1 MTCIFLQTVD
11 SLSPNQD
18 VGHLVQN
25 ALLAFDKA
33 FTGKSGEINI
43 YGRRIKFKAKW
54 RFHSFKEPIVWD
66 ATAQDMESGIK
77 VEEKHHDTDRDA
89 SKFAVEKLC
98 KELKSKGILA
108 TPKCER
114 EFSAAGEGTSTMT
127 STTGSFNLILITTS
141 T

>member
-1 MTCIFLQTVD
+1 M
-11 SLSPNQD
+11 
-18 VGHLVQN
+18 QN
-25 ALLAFDKA
+25 TLLAFDKA

-66 ATAQDMESGIK
+66 ATAQDVESGIK
-77 VEEKHHDTDRDA
+77 VEDKHHDTDRDA
-89 SKFAVEKLC
+89 NKFAVEKLC

-114 EFSAAGEGTSTMT
+114 EFSAVGEGTSIMT
-127 STTGSFNLILITTS
+127 STTGSFNLILIAAS